1 MYFMLKS
8 VYDVRYGTRYFLII
22 AREKIDRIAKLRS
35 FRSIAYADEVYPVAV
50 QELRAPIGIG
60 GDLFR
65 RFLETLPD
73 SVWMDS
79 DVLRR
84 YVDEFVKKLHGGFAA
99 WLSSVADSQIPPA
112 PKGRSREKYPKV
124 LYYGHYAPYKCRV
137 VARLKKIARDVVE
150 MNHNQSIYFFKRSF
164 VLDRNLDRMI
174 FLPYDASLID
184 AEKVYRHKYAIQCEF
199 DTLMK
204 GNREFLDQLPE
215 EVRAV
220 IDYVLLIIGAER
232 R

>member
-1 MYFMLKS
+1 M
-8 VYDVRYGTRYFLII
+8 
-22 AREKIDRIAKLRS
+22 
-35 FRSIAYADEVYPVAV
+35 
-50 QELRAPIGIG
+50 
-60 GDLFR
+60 
-65 RFLETLPD
+65 LPD
-73 SVWMDS
+73 SVWIDS

-84 YVDEFVKKLHGGFAA
+84 YVDEFVKKLHGEFIT
-99 WLSSVADSQIPPA
+99 WLSSVAHSQIPSE
-112 PKGRSREKYPKV
+112 PKGRSIEKYPKV

-150 MNHNQSIYFFKRSF
+150 MNHDQSIYLFRRSF
-164 VLDRNLDRMI
+164 ALDRNLDRII

-184 AEKVYRHKYAIQCEF
+184 AEKVYKYRYAIRCEF

-204 GNREFLDQLPE
+204 GNREFLDRLPE
-215 EVRAV
+215 EIRSV